1 MQDLASAHV
10 ARSIAPGPCPP
21 ACRMLLDPV
30 ALETNMSTHTLP
42 QDDGEQMDLRR
53 KFDHLGID
61 CSEGL
66 EKAERTFREKYRY
79 PSGDL
84 WKKLDELAGSSFS
97 EVFQFEL
104 DALTTQVP
112 TAPRQANLAQVL
124 RRAHETKLA
133 GLAFSGGGIRSAT
146 FNLGIVQALAEMKLL
161 RDFDYL
167 STVSGGGYIGGWL
180 SKWISQEGGDVT
192 RVEQA
197 FESTPPRTS
206 SAATPPQQSHSEPR
220 AVQFLRRYSNYLTPK
235 TGMFSADTWT
245 LICTYLRNTLLN
257 MTILLTLLAALF
269 LLPRLVME
277 GIMPAFSADAR
288 QLWPLAAL
296 LFLWPVALIAFSISR
311 TSGRRWSKGLVQTQG
326 AVLRWICVPL
336 VLSGIVGSIGVWQI
350 REPLDTFWKNL
361 PDSLFDLAYGWFLAP
376 GVAYFAA
383 WVLGWVC
390 AQYLNRR
397 DAARG
402 GPGAEVAAPVSWRA
416 VGLEGLAHLV
426 CAATALAVG
435 SVLLL
440 KGVSLI
446 VNAPATTLKGLNGVG
461 LATFGMPAML
471 SLFGITITLMIG
483 LVGRLYRDESREW
496 WARQGAWT
504 FILALSWLGLFAAAF
519 YLPPLLA
526 WAWETYGTTTTVGGL
541 VASLLTLLGLKAG
554 SGKSTGP
561 NMTNVSKT
569 KELAALVAPYA
580 FSVLVIAL
588 LAAALQR
595 TVAPV
600 TTVPQPKQLW
610 SSLERYTGSSS
621 AAAAPKAEAMWQCTG
636 KALKAQSAGELRS
649 VTDECAMSLDLKL
662 FLTCIAIGLVLA
674 WRVDINKFSL
684 YMMYRLRLVRAY
696 LGATTPHRAPHPFT
710 GFDPQDDSPLSSLL
724 KHRQHAGG
732 TAPLQRPYH
741 LLNAAVNLVGGKE
754 LAWQTRK
761 AANFVFSPGF
771 CGFELPRMP
780 DDRARRQLRG
790 AFRPTAQY
798 ASEES
803 ALRDNDAVIKLGTA
817 VAVSGAAASPNMGYH
832 TSAPL
837 SFLMTLFNLRLG
849 RWSPNPMHEK
859 VWRQPAPRIGLASI
873 FSELLGLT
881 DAEARF
887 LYLSDGG
894 HFENLG
900 VYELV
905 RRRCRLIVV
914 VDSSADRPQAF
925 ADLGNAVRKC
935 LTDFNI
941 PIELNVRQIRPFGAD
956 TLAGVSFV
964 TGKVRYSQVDGND
977 AHNKPYPDGILLYI
991 KPTIVGSE
999 NAGVLNYSRVH
1010 PEFPHESTA
1019 DQWFDE
1025 SQFESYRIL
1034 GYEAG
1039 RAALASIATELPETL
1054 PVGDKARIEAICSL
1068 LAKPSM
1074 ASVPAEP
1081 RNGAARGA
1089 GSRNG
1094 PTPRSTHY
1102 IGAVANASAW
1112 RVGRAFARS
1121 QNGGQSP
1128 NGKQRLRESLSR
1140 RSSRST
1146 TMG

>member
-1 MQDLASAHV
+1 
-10 ARSIAPGPCPP
+10 
-21 ACRMLLDPV
+21 
-30 ALETNMSTHTLP
+30 MSTPTLP
-42 QDDGEQMDLRR
+42 QDDGPQMDRRR

-61 CSEGL
+61 CSQGL
-66 EKAERTFREKYRY
+66 EKAEHTFRKQYRC
-79 PSGDL
+79 PPGDL
-84 WKKLDELAGSSFS
+84 CKKLNDQAGSTFS
-97 EVFQFEL
+97 EVFQYEL
-104 DALTTQVP
+104 DALTTGVP
-112 TAPRQANLAQVL
+112 DAPGAADLAQVL
-124 RRAHETKLA
+124 RRAHDTKLA

-146 FNLGIVQALAEMKLL
+146 FNLGIVEALAEMKLL

-197 FESTPPRTS
+197 FAASAPHVAPAAAQTP
-206 SAATPPQQSHSEPR
+206 AQQPQVEPR

-235 TGMFSADTWT
+235 KGMFSADTWT

-269 LLPRLVME
+269 LLPRLVVQVLFV
-277 GIMPAFSADAR
+277 PALAVDAA
-288 QLWPLAAL
+288 WVPVLAVA

-311 TSGRRWSKGLVQTQG
+311 TGGRRWSKGTVQTQG
-326 AVLRWICVPL
+326 AVLWLICGPL
-336 VLSGIVGSIGVWQI
+336 VLSGIAGSIAVWQA
-350 REPLDTFWKNL
+350 RVPLATFWNNL
-361 PDSLFDLAYGWFLAP
+361 PASLDLSYGWFLAP
-376 GVAYFAA
+376 GLAYFSA
-383 WVLGWVC
+383 WALGWAC
-390 AQYLNRR
+390 AQLFNRR
-397 DAARG
+397 DAIGAA
-402 GPGAEVAAPVSWRA
+402 PGARVAARSPWWSL
-416 VGLEGLAHLV
+416 GFEGLAHLV

-440 KGVSLI
+440 KGVSLMG
-446 VNAPATTLKGLNGVG
+446 PGTPLDGTNGVG

-483 LVGRLYRDESREW
+483 LVGRLYREESREW

-504 FILALSWLGLFAAAF
+504 FILALTWFGLFAAAF
-519 YLPPLLA
+519 YLPPVLGWA
-526 WAWETYGTTTTVGGL
+526 WAKYGTTASVSGGG

-554 SGKSTGP
+554 SGKATGP
-561 NMTNVSKT
+561 KVADVSRAR
-569 KELAALVAPYA
+569 ELAALVAPYA
-580 FSVLVIAL
+580 FGVLVIAL
-588 LAAALQR
+588 LTAALQW

-600 TTVPQPKQLW
+600 GAVPLPNRLW
-610 SSLERYTGSSS
+610 SNLVTYSDISGK
-621 AAAAPKAEAMWQCTG
+621 AAAAG
-636 KALKAQSAGELRS
+636 GGEL
-649 VTDECAMSLDLKL
+649 LKL
-662 FLTCIAIGLVLA
+662 FLSCIVIGMVLA

-684 YMMYRLRLVRAY
+684 YMMYRVRLVRAY

-710 GFDPQDDSPLSSLL
+710 GFDPADDPPLCSLL
-724 KHRQHAGG
+724 KQRHPAGG
-732 TAPLQRPYH
+732 TTALQRPYH

-790 AFRPTAQY
+790 AFRPTTQY
-798 ASEES
+798 ASHAS
-803 ALRDNDAVIKLGTA
+803 LLRDNDAVVKLGTA

-837 SFLMTLFNLRLG
+837 SFLMTFFNLRLG
-849 RWSPNPMHEK
+849 RWSPNPMNEH
-859 VWRQPAPRIGLASI
+859 VWRQPAPRVGL
-873 FSELLGLT
+873 FSLFAELLGLT
-881 DAEARF
+881 DADARF

-900 VYELV
+900 LYELV
-905 RRRCRLIVV
+905 RRRCHLIVV
-914 VDSSADRPQAF
+914 VDSSADRPQSF

-941 PIELNVRQIRPFGAD
+941 PIELNVRQIRSFGAD
-956 TLAGVSFV
+956 TPAGMSFV
-964 TGKVRYSQVDGND
+964 TGRVRYSQADGND
-977 AHNKPYPDGILLYI
+977 AHDKPYADGILLYI
-991 KPTIVGSE
+991 KPTLVGSE

-1039 RAALASIATELPETL
+1039 RAALGDIAKHLPENL
-1054 PVGDKARIEAICSL
+1054 PVGDRARVEKMYKALER
-1068 LAKPSM
+1068 PSI
-1074 ASVPAEP
+1074 ASGHAGPK
-1081 RNGAARGA
+1081 NGAGR
-1089 GSRNG
+1089 RNDAASTR
-1094 PTPRSTHY
+1094 PTHY
-1102 IGAVANASAW
+1102 TGAAANASAW
-1112 RVGRAFARS
+1112 RIGGVFART
-1121 QNGGQSP
+1121 QHAVRAMR
-1128 NGKQRLRESLSR
+1128 K
-1140 RSSRST
+1140 
-1146 TMG
+1146 

>member
-1 MQDLASAHV
+1 
-10 ARSIAPGPCPP
+10 
-21 ACRMLLDPV
+21 
-30 ALETNMSTHTLP
+30 MSTHTLP
-42 QDDGEQMDLRR
+42 QDDGMQMDLRR

-66 EKAERTFREKYRY
+66 EKAQLAFLKKYRC
-79 PSGDL
+79 PPGDM
-84 WKKLDELAGSSFS
+84 WKKLDELAGSTFS

-104 DALTTQVP
+104 DALTAQVP
-112 TAPRQANLAQVL
+112 KDPRQADLAQVL

-146 FNLGIVQALAEMKLL
+146 FNLGIVQALSEMKLL

-167 STVSGGGYIGGWL
+167 STVSGGGYAGGWL
-180 SKWISQEGGDVT
+180 SKWIHHEGGDVT

-197 FESTPPRTS
+197 FEPAPPHAS
-206 SAATPPQQSHSEPR
+206 PSAAATPPQQPRSEPR
-220 AVQFLRRYSNYLTPK
+220 AVQFLRQYSNYLTPK

-245 LICTYLRNTLLN
+245 LIFTYLRNTLLN
-257 MTILLTLLAALF
+257 MTFLLTLLAALF
-269 LLPRLVME
+269 LLPRLMVQ
-277 GIMPAFSADAR
+277 AFFVPTLSADAPHV
-288 QLWPLAAL
+288 WPLAVL
-296 LFLWPVALIAFSISR
+296 LFLWPVGMIAFSISR
-311 TSGRRWSKGLVQTQG
+311 TCGRRWSEGQVQTQG
-326 AVLRWICVPL
+326 AVLGWICLPL
-336 VLSGIVGSIGVWQI
+336 VLSGIAGSIGVWQV
-350 REPLDTFWKNL
+350 RAPLDTFWTNL
-361 PDSLFDLAYGWFLAP
+361 PESLFDLTYGLFLVP
-376 GVAYFAA
+376 GALYFAA
-383 WVLGWVC
+383 WALGWAC
-390 AQYLNRR
+390 AAHLNRR
-397 DAARG
+397 DAVRA
-402 GPGAEVAAPVSWRA
+402 GPGAGARAPVPWRS

-426 CAATALAVG
+426 CAAVALAVG

-440 KGVSLI
+440 KGVSLL
-446 VNAPATTLKGLNGVG
+446 VNAPLRTFKDMNGVG

-471 SLFGITITLMIG
+471 ALFGITITLMIG

-504 FILALSWLGLFAAAF
+504 FILALAWLGLFTAAF
-519 YLPPLLA
+519 YLPPMLG
-526 WAWETYGTTTTVGGL
+526 WAWSEFGKTTTVSGA
-541 VASLLTLLGLKAG
+541 VASLLTVLGLKAG

-561 NMTNVSKT
+561 RGADVSKT
-569 KELAALVAPYA
+569 RELAALVAPYA
-580 FSVLVIAL
+580 FGVLAIAL
-588 LAAALQR
+588 LTAALQS

-600 TTVPQPKQLW
+600 GPVPQAKTLSQRLW
-610 SSLERYTGSSS
+610 NHLDAYTDSSS
-621 AAAAPKAEAMWQCTG
+621 KAATSGPRAFLQCTG
-636 KALKAQSAGELRS
+636 PTPQERAASGPYGATGGGPDIGI
-649 VTDECAMSLDLKL
+649 VTCSTPIGAFKL
-662 FLTCIAIGLVLA
+662 FLVCTVIGLVLA

-710 GFDPQDDSPLSSLL
+710 GFDPEDDPPLSSLL
-724 KHRQHAGG
+724 KQRRRAGT

-771 CGFELPRMP
+771 CGFELRRMP
-780 DDRARRQLRG
+780 VDRARRQLRG

-798 ASEES
+798 ASKKS
-803 ALRDNDAVIKLGTA
+803 PLRDNDAVVKLGTA
-817 VAVSGAAASPNMGYH
+817 IAVSGAAVSPNMGYH

-849 RWSPNPMHEK
+849 RWSPNPMLEK
-859 VWRQPAPRIGLASI
+859 VWREPAPRIGLASI
-873 FSELLGLT
+873 LSELLGLT
-881 DAEARF
+881 DADANF

-941 PIELNVRQIRPFGAD
+941 PIELNVRQIRSFGAD
-956 TLAGVSFV
+956 TPEGVSFV
-964 TGKVRYSQVDGND
+964 IGKVHYSQADGKD
-977 AHNKPYPDGILLYI
+977 ARNKPYLDGVLLYI
-991 KPTIVGSE
+991 KPTIVGHE
-999 NAGVLNYSRVH
+999 NAGVFNYSRMH

-1039 RAALASIATELPETL
+1039 KAALESIAKQLPANL
-1054 PVGDKARIEAICSL
+1054 PVGDKTRVETICEH
-1068 LAKPSM
+1068 LAKSGSGAAGLRHGAM
-1074 ASVPAEP
+1074 RGAGT
-1081 RNGAARGA
+1081 RNGAA
-1089 GSRNG
+1089 
-1094 PTPRSTHY
+1094 PRSTHY
-1102 IGAVANASAW
+1102 TGAAANASAW
-1112 RVGRAFARS
+1112 RIGRVFGKG
-1121 QNGGQSP
+1121 NGGP
-1128 NGKQRLRESLSR
+1128 GNDGK
-1140 RSSRST
+1140 
-1146 TMG
+1146 

>member
-1 MQDLASAHV
+1 
-10 ARSIAPGPCPP
+10 
-21 ACRMLLDPV
+21 
-30 ALETNMSTHTLP
+30 MSTHTLP
-42 QDDGEQMDLRR
+42 QDDGPQMDLRR
-53 KFDHLGID
+53 KFEHLGID

-84 WKKLDELAGSSFS
+84 WEKLDQLAGSSFS

-104 DALTTQVP
+104 DALTAQVP
-112 TAPRQANLAQVL
+112 KNPRRADLAQVL
-124 RRAHETKLA
+124 RRAHESKLA

-167 STVSGGGYIGGWL
+167 STVSGGGYTGGWL
-180 SKWISQEGGDVT
+180 SKWIHQEDGDVT

-197 FESTPPRTS
+197 FEPSMPRTPS
-206 SAATPPQQSHSEPR
+206 LVATPAQQPRSEPR

-235 TGMFSADTWT
+235 AGMFSADTWT

-277 GIMPAFSADAR
+277 AIMPALSADAPH
-288 QLWPLAAL
+288 LWQLAAL
-296 LFLWPVALIAFSISR
+296 LFLWPVGLIAFSISR
-311 TSGRRWSKGLVQTQG
+311 TQGRRWSKGLVQTQG
-326 AVLRWICVPL
+326 AVLRWICIPL

-350 REPLDTFWKNL
+350 RGSLDTFWKNL
-361 PDSLFDLAYGWFLAP
+361 PESLLDLTYGLFLAP
-376 GVAYFAA
+376 GAAYFVA
-383 WVLGWVC
+383 WALGWAC
-390 AQYLNRR
+390 AAHLNRR
-397 DAARG
+397 DAARA
-402 GPGAEVAAPVSWRA
+402 GPGAGVAARLSLRS

-426 CAATALAVG
+426 CAAIALAVG

-446 VNAPATTLKGLNGVG
+446 VNAPLKTFKDMNGVG

-504 FILALSWLGLFAAAF
+504 FILALTWLGLFTAVF
-519 YLPPLLA
+519 YLPPLLGLA
-526 WAWETYGTTTTVGGL
+526 WDRYGSTPTTISGG

-561 NMTNVSKT
+561 SVTKVPKS
-569 KELAALVAPYA
+569 KELVALVAPYA
-580 FSVLVIAL
+580 FSVLAIAL
-588 LAAALQR
+588 LTAALQW

-600 TTVPQPKQLW
+600 DKVPRFKELSQQLW
-610 SSLERYTGSSS
+610 SHLDSYTESSS
-621 AAAAPKAEAMWQCTG
+621 KAATSGPGAFLQCTG
-636 KALKAQSAGELRS
+636 PTPQERAASGPYSATGGGPEIGI
-649 VTDECAMSLDLKL
+649 VTCSSPISAFKL
-662 FLTCIAIGLVLA
+662 FLVCTVIGMVLA

-710 GFDPQDDSPLSSLL
+710 GFDPEDDPPLSSLL
-724 KHRQHAGG
+724 KQRQQAGS

-761 AANFVFSPGF
+761 AANFVFSPRF

-790 AFRPTAQY
+790 AFRPTDQY
-798 ASEES
+798 ASKKS
-803 ALRDNDAVIKLGTA
+803 PLRDNDAVIKLGTA
-817 VAVSGAAASPNMGYH
+817 VAVSGAAVSPNMGYH

-859 VWRQPAPRIGLASI
+859 VWRQPAPRIGLFSI
-873 FSELLGLT
+873 LSELLGLT
-881 DAEARF
+881 DAGARF

-914 VDSSADRPQAF
+914 VDSSADSSQAF
-925 ADLGNAVRKC
+925 GDLGNAVRKC
-935 LTDFNI
+935 QTDFNI
-941 PIELNVRQIRPFGAD
+941 PIELNVRQIRSFGAD
-956 TLAGVSFV
+956 TPEGLSFV
-964 TGKVRYSQVDGND
+964 TGKVRYSEVDGND

-991 KPTIVGSE
+991 KPTIVGRE
-999 NAGVLNYSRVH
+999 NAGVLNYSKMH

-1039 RAALASIATELPETL
+1039 RAALASIARQLPENL
-1054 PVGDKARIEAICSL
+1054 LVGDKARIEAICGL
-1068 LAKPSM
+1068 LDNSSR
-1074 ASVPAEP
+1074 ASV
-1081 RNGAARGA
+1081 AAA
-1089 GSRNG
+1089 
-1094 PTPRSTHY
+1094 
-1102 IGAVANASAW
+1102 
-1112 RVGRAFARS
+1112 
-1121 QNGGQSP
+1121 
-1128 NGKQRLRESLSR
+1128 
-1140 RSSRST
+1140 
-1146 TMG
+1146 

>member
-1 MQDLASAHV
+1 
-10 ARSIAPGPCPP
+10 
-21 ACRMLLDPV
+21 
-30 ALETNMSTHTLP
+30 MSTHTLP
-42 QDDGEQMDLRR
+42 QDDGAQMDLRR
-53 KFDHLGID
+53 KFEHLGID

-66 EKAERTFREKYRY
+66 EKAQHTFREKYRY

-84 WKKLDELAGSSFS
+84 WEKLDELAGSTFS

-104 DALTTQVP
+104 DALTAQVP
-112 TAPRQANLAQVL
+112 TNPRQAELAQVL
-124 RRAHETKLA
+124 RRAHATRLA

-167 STVSGGGYIGGWL
+167 STVSGGGYTGGWL
-180 SKWISQEGGDVT
+180 SKWIHQEGGDVT

-197 FESTPPRTS
+197 FEASLPRTPS
-206 SAATPPQQSHSEPR
+206 PAATPAQQPHSEPR

-269 LLPRLVME
+269 LLPRLVLQA
-277 GIMPAFSADAR
+277 IMPALAADAR

-296 LFLWPVALIAFSISR
+296 LFLWPVGLIAFSISR
-311 TSGRRWSKGLVQTQG
+311 THGRRWSKGLVQTQG
-326 AVLRWICVPL
+326 AVLGWICVPL
-336 VLSGIVGSIGVWQI
+336 VLSGIFGSIGVWQV

-361 PDSLFDLAYGWFLAP
+361 PDSLLDLAYGWLLLP

-383 WVLGWVC
+383 WAVGWAC
-390 AQYLNRR
+390 AQYFNRR

-402 GPGAEVAAPVSWRA
+402 GPGAGVAARVSWRA
-416 VGLEGLAHLV
+416 VGFEGLAHLA

-446 VNAPATTLKGLNGVG
+446 VDAPVKTHGDMNGVG

-519 YLPPLLA
+519 YLPPLLDWSWNKYFA
-526 WAWETYGTTTTVGGL
+526 ATTIGGL
-541 VASLLTLLGLKAG
+541 VTSVLTLLGLKAG
-554 SGKSTGP
+554 SSKSTGP
-561 NMTNVSKT
+561 SVTKT
-569 KELAALVAPYA
+569 PKHKELVALAAPYA
-580 FSVLVIAL
+580 FSVLAIAL
-588 LAAALQR
+588 LTTALQR
-595 TVAPV
+595 AVAPV
-600 TTVPQPKQLW
+600 ATVAQPKQLW
-610 SSLERYTGSSS
+610 SNLESYTGSSS
-621 AAAAPKAEAMWQCTG
+621 AAAAPRGEALWQCTG
-636 KALKAQSAGELRS
+636 TALKAQSVGKLRS
-649 VTDECAMSLDLKL
+649 VTDACSMAVDLKL
-662 FLTCIAIGLVLA
+662 FLTCIAIGMVLA

-710 GFDPQDDSPLSSLL
+710 GFDPEDDPPLSSLL
-724 KHRQHAGG
+724 KQRRQAGC

-761 AANFVFSPGF
+761 AANFVFSPRF

-798 ASEES
+798 ASKKS
-803 ALRDNDAVIKLGTA
+803 PLRDNDAVIKLGTA
-817 VAVSGAAASPNMGYH
+817 VAVSGAAVSPNMGYH
-832 TSAPL
+832 SSAPL

-849 RWSPNPMHEK
+849 RWSPNPMREK
-859 VWRQPAPRIGLASI
+859 VWRKPAPRIGLASI
-873 FSELLGLT
+873 LSELLGLT
-881 DAEARF
+881 DAGARF

-914 VDSSADRPQAF
+914 VDSSADSAQAF
-925 ADLGNAVRKC
+925 GDLGNAVRKC
-935 LTDFNI
+935 QTDFNI
-941 PIELNVRQIRPFGAD
+941 PIELNVRQIRSFGAD
-956 TLAGVSFV
+956 TPEGLSFV

-991 KPTIVGSE
+991 KPTIVGRE

-1039 RAALASIATELPETL
+1039 RAALASIARQLPENL
-1054 PVGDKARIEAICSL
+1054 PVGDKARIEALCGLLEKSSL
-1068 LAKPSM
+1068 A
-1074 ASVPAEP
+1074 AVAAAP

-1094 PTPRSTHY
+1094 AASPRSTHY
-1102 IGAVANASAW
+1102 TGAAANASVW

-1121 QNGGQSP
+1121 QSGAQP
-1128 NGKQRLRESLSR
+1128 PAGK
-1140 RSSRST
+1140 
-1146 TMG
+1146 